1 MTAATALVAS
11 TLTAPPG
18 RSTLATVVMAA
29 AGESTYS
36 RTLWQSTRSAPCSP
50 TTAARSP
57 TSPWTARNCTLISAA
72 RRCAAASESGLGSI
86 TVTVCPWPARGTAAP
101 PVPPPAST
109 MSSRDRPVSATS
121 PVTTARSTSRRTAVR
136 ASSYRFHRGAG
147 PILGGAP
154 IPAGAPS
161 PPPRRSLA
169 TAPPRSRSVPM

>member
-36 RTLWQSTRSAPCSP
+36 RTLWHSTRSAPCSP
-50 TTAARSP
+50 ITAARSP

-86 TVTVCPWPARGTAAP
+86 TVTVCPWPARGTADP

-121 PVTTARSTSRRTAVR
+121 PATTARSTSRMTAVR
-136 ASSYRFHRGAG
+136 ASS
-147 PILGGAP
+147 
-154 IPAGAPS
+154 
-161 PPPRRSLA
+161 
-169 TAPPRSRSVPM
+169 